1 MTPNLT
7 VNSEHT
13 RTQRIA
19 KNGGLLVGAKLLGVI
34 LGLGSLSLA
43 TKFLQPY
50 EWGTLVFFHAYM
62 LFFSDVTAFQS
73 WQSIIRYG
81 ADDVHNKDAKKLGEL
96 IGFGIRLDAV
106 AAVIAYIAA
115 LILFSLSIWFGE
127 KYLGVTTMGEGLSAD
142 DIKYYSALYCL
153 LILVRQRG
161 ASIGVFRLVSL
172 ALSLLW

>member
-1 MTPNLT
+1 MAPNLT

-62 LFFSDVTAFQS
+62 LFFSDVMAFQS

-115 LILFSLSIWFGE
+115 LILFSLSVWFGE

-142 DIKYYSALYCL
+142 DIKYYSGLYCL

-161 ASIGVFRLVSL
+161 A
-172 ALSLLW
+172 